1 MLILTPKHLAEFSN
15 SQRKQQRLSQS
26 QVGALVGLKQTTVSK
41 FELKPESTQLDTLF
55 RLLSALDLEI
65 HVAPKQKGST
75 SDTSPKW
82 SEEW

>member
-1 MLILTPKHLAEFSN
+1 MLILTPKDLAEFSN
-15 SQRKQQRLSQS
+15 SQRKQRKLSQS

-65 HVAPKQKGST
+65 NITPKHKQDASDSNQKWG
-75 SDTSPKW
+75 
-82 SEEW
+82 EEW